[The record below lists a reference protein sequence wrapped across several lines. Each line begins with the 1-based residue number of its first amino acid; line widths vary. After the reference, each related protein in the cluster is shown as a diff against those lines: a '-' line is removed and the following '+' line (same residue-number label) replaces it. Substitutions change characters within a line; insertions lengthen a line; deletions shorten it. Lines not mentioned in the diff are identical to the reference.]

1 MNWRLFLNPKA
12 EAADLLA
19 MPAAIAEARLA
30 GRYILTN
37 KPVPETIIIQRVQ
50 RKGLVAGAE
59 VVIDR

>member
-1 MNWRLFLNPKA
+1 MEWRLLLNPEA

-37 KPVPETIIIQRVQ
+37 KPVPGRS
-50 RKGLVAGAE
+50 RGS
-59 VVIDR
+59 